1 MTEEFFNI
9 DNSIIELISKGVIG
23 LSTFLSLSAFYLI
36 WQEQK
41 KSEIRAEMMKL
52 IKTFLIYNLASL
64 VIVGAFTIPTF
75 QKNKEL
81 SGSLSEVH
89 HIQEDIQVQDTKQVR
104 LMDSLSAVT
113 IHLQDSISQMIQ
125 KNNLVQERSNAI
137 SDITSQINSQLVS
150 ANSLLKDTFLL
161 STFKAGVDS
170 VEASMLSVSTLI
182 EKEKNSTLTPS
193 EKTTLIKKAN
203 ELNNR
208 IFKLKKAKNT
218 NSKEVLTK
226 KIETISKK
234 QQDTPLNQ

>member
-1 MTEEFFNI
+1 MTEEFFKI

-23 LSTFLSLSAFYLI
+23 LSALLALAAFYLI
-36 WQEQK
+36 RQEQK
-41 KSEIRAEMMKL
+41 KPTIRPEMMKI
-52 IKTFLIYNLASL
+52 IKLFLSFNLANT
-64 VIVGAFTIPTF
+64 VIVGLFTLPTF

-113 IHLQDSISQMIQ
+113 VHLQDSISQMIQ
-125 KNNLVQERSNAI
+125 INNLVQERSNAI

-170 VEASMLSVSTLI
+170 VEASMSSVSTLI

-218 NSKEVLTK
+218 NTKEVLTK
-226 KIETISKK
+226 KIETISKTK
-234 QQDTPLNQ
+234 N

>member
-1 MTEEFFNI
+1 MTKEFFNI

-170 VEASMLSVSTLI
+170 VEASMSSVSTLI

-226 KIETISKK
+226 KIETISKTK
-234 QQDTPLNQ
+234 N

>member
-41 KSEIRAEMMKL
+41 KPEIRAEMMKL

-170 VEASMLSVSTLI
+170 VEASMSSVSTLI

-226 KIETISKK
+226 KIETISKTK
-234 QQDTPLNQ
+234 N

>member
-23 LSTFLSLSAFYLI
+23 LSALLALAAFYLI
-36 WQEQK
+36 RQEQK
-41 KSEIRAEMMKL
+41 KPTIRPEMMKI
-52 IKTFLIYNLASL
+52 IKLFLSFNLANT
-64 VIVGAFTIPTF
+64 VIVGLFTLPTF

-170 VEASMLSVSTLI
+170 VEASMSSVSTLI

-218 NSKEVLTK
+218 NTKEALSK
-226 KIETISKK
+226 KIETISKTK
-234 QQDTPLNQ
+234 K

>member
-1 MTEEFFNI
+1 MTEEFFKI

-23 LSTFLSLSAFYLI
+23 LSALLALAAFYLI
-36 WQEQK
+36 RQEQK
-41 KSEIRAEMMKL
+41 KPTIRPEMMKI
-52 IKTFLIYNLASL
+52 IKLFLSFNLANT
-64 VIVGAFTIPTF
+64 VIVGLFTLPTF

-113 IHLQDSISQMIQ
+113 VHLQDSISQMIQ
-125 KNNLVQERSNAI
+125 INNLVQERSNAI

-170 VEASMLSVSTLI
+170 VEASMSSVSTLI

-218 NSKEVLTK
+218 NTKDTLAK
-226 KIETISKK
+226 KIEKITKIK
-234 QQDTPLNQ
+234 

>member
-41 KSEIRAEMMKL
+41 KPEIRAEMMKL

-89 HIQEDIQVQDTKQVR
+89 HIQEDIQVQDIKQVR

-137 SDITSQINSQLVS
+137 SDITSQINS
-150 ANSLLKDTFLL
+150 
-161 STFKAGVDS
+161 
-170 VEASMLSVSTLI
+170 
-182 EKEKNSTLTPS
+182 
-193 EKTTLIKKAN
+193 
-203 ELNNR
+203 
-208 IFKLKKAKNT
+208 
-218 NSKEVLTK
+218 
-226 KIETISKK
+226 
-234 QQDTPLNQ
+234 

>member
-170 VEASMLSVSTLI
+170 VEASMSSVSTLI

-226 KIETISKK
+226 KIETISKTK
-234 QQDTPLNQ
+234 N

>member
-1 MTEEFFNI
+1 MTTLLFNI
-9 DNSIIELISKGVIG
+9 DNSLIELISKGVIG

-41 KSEIRAEMMKL
+41 KPEIRAEMMKL

-137 SDITSQINSQLVS
+137 GDITSQINSRMVS

-170 VEASMLSVSTLI
+170 VESSLNSVSTLI

-218 NSKEVLTK
+218 NTKDTLAK
-226 KIETISKK
+226 KIEKITKIK
-234 QQDTPLNQ
+234 

>member
-1 MTEEFFNI
+1 MTTLLFNI
-9 DNSIIELISKGVIG
+9 DNSLIELISKGVIG

-41 KSEIRAEMMKL
+41 KPEIRAEMMKL

-137 SDITSQINSQLVS
+137 GDITSHITSQLVS
-150 ANSLLKDTFLL
+150 VESLLKDTFLL
-161 STFKAGVDS
+161 SDFKEGIDS
-170 VEASMLSVSTLI
+170 VEASLNSVSTLI
-182 EKEKNSTLTPS
+182 KKEKTSTLTPL
-193 EKTTLIKKAN
+193 EKTALIKKAN

-218 NSKEVLTK
+218 NTKDTLAK
-226 KIETISKK
+226 KIEKITKIK
-234 QQDTPLNQ
+234 

>member
-23 LSTFLSLSAFYLI
+23 LSALLALAAFYLI

-41 KSEIRAEMMKL
+41 KSTIRPDMMKL
-52 IKTFLIYNLASL
+52 IKLFLSFSLANT
-64 VIVGAFTIPTF
+64 VIVGLFTLPTF
-75 QKNKEL
+75 HKNKEL
-81 SGSLSEVH
+81 SGSLTEVH
-89 HIQEDIQVQDTKQVR
+89 HIQEDIQVQDTKQMR

-113 IHLQDSISQMIQ
+113 VHLQDSISQMILE
-125 KNNLVQERSNAI
+125 NNLVHERSNAI
-137 SDITSQINSQLVS
+137 SDITNQINSQLIS

-170 VEASMLSVSTLI
+170 VEASMTSVSTLI
-182 EKEKNSTLTPS
+182 EKEKTGTLTPL

-208 IFKLKKAKNT
+208 IFKLNKVKNT
-218 NSKEVLTK
+218 NTKETLIK
-226 KIETISKK
+226 KIETISKTK
-234 QQDTPLNQ
+234 K